1 MFLRDP
7 TRLKGVFPMK
17 IEVHQVGDLMTNC
30 YIVWDEATKNA
41 AVIDPGDDGAYL
53 SDCLRKQGLTLRYIL
68 LTHGHFDHI
77 GGVQELK
84 ETCGAAPL
92 VYMSHKDLHLEAVFH
107 EAVALNPQEVQDW
120 KEGDTVSLDS
130 VTFRVLE
137 TPGHTPG
144 SVCLIAGDV
153 LFSGDTLF
161 QGSCGRTDFPG
172 GNWKDMCASL
182 RKLSLLPGN
191 YTVLSGH
198 TGSTTLD
205 RERRT
210 NPFIQSA
217 LS

>member
-1 MFLRDP
+1 
-7 TRLKGVFPMK
+7 MK
-17 IEVHQVGDLMTNC
+17 IEVQQVGDLMTNC
-30 YIVWDEATKNA
+30 YIVWDENTKNA

-53 SDCLRKQGLTLRYIL
+53 SDRLKKNGLTLQYIL

-77 GGVQELK
+77 GGVDELK
-84 ETCGAAPL
+84 STCGSNPK
-92 VYMSHKDLHLEAVFH
+92 VYLSHKDLGLESVFH
-107 EAVALNPQEVQDW
+107 ETIALDPNSVTDW
-120 KEGDTVSLDS
+120 KEGDS
-130 VTFRVLE
+130 VTMDSITFQVLA

-172 GNWKDMCASL
+172 GSWTDMSASL
-182 RKLSLLPGN
+182 RRLYQLPGD

-198 TGSTTLD
+198 TGSTTLE
-205 RERRT
+205 RERKT
-210 NPFIQSA
+210 NVFMQSS

>member
-1 MFLRDP
+1 
-7 TRLKGVFPMK
+7 MK
-17 IEVHQVGDLMTNC
+17 IEVQQVGDLMTNC
-30 YIVWDEATKNA
+30 YIVWDENTKNA

-53 SDCLRKQGLTLRYIL
+53 SDRLKKNGLTLQYIL

-77 GGVQELK
+77 GGVDELK
-84 ETCGAAPL
+84 STCGSNPK
-92 VYMSHKDLHLEAVFH
+92 VYLSHKDLGLESVFH
-107 EAVALNPQEVQDW
+107 ETIALDPNSVTDW
-120 KEGDTVSLDS
+120 KEGDS
-130 VTFRVLE
+130 VTMDSITFQVLS

-144 SVCLIAGDV
+144 SVCLIAGDI

-172 GNWKDMCASL
+172 GSWTEMSASL
-182 RKLSLLPGN
+182 RRLYQLPGD

-205 RERRT
+205 RDRKT
-210 NPFIQSA
+210 NVFMQSS

>member
-1 MFLRDP
+1 
-7 TRLKGVFPMK
+7 MK
-17 IEVHQVGDLMTNC
+17 IEVQQVGDLMTNC

-53 SDCLRKQGLTLRYIL
+53 SDRLKKNGLTLQYIL

-77 GGVQELK
+77 GGVEELK
-84 ETCGAAPL
+84 STCGSNPTIYL
-92 VYMSHKDLHLEAVFH
+92 SHKDLGLESVFH
-107 EAVALNPQEVQDW
+107 ETIALDPKSVTDW
-120 KEGDTVSLDS
+120 KEGDTVTMDS
-130 VTFRVLE
+130 ITFRVLS

-172 GNWKDMCASL
+172 GSWTEMSASL
-182 RKLSLLPGN
+182 RRLYQLPGD
-191 YTVLSGH
+191 YTVFSGH

-205 RERRT
+205 RERKT
-210 NPFIQSA
+210 NVFMQSS

>member
-1 MFLRDP
+1 
-7 TRLKGVFPMK
+7 MK
-17 IEVHQVGDLMTNC
+17 IEVQQVGDLMTNC
-30 YIVWDEATKNA
+30 YIVWDENTKNA

-53 SDCLRKQGLTLRYIL
+53 SDRLKKNGLTLQYIL

-77 GGVQELK
+77 GGVDELK
-84 ETCGAAPL
+84 STCGSNPK
-92 VYMSHKDLHLEAVFH
+92 VYLSHKDLGLESVFH
-107 EAVALNPQEVQDW
+107 ETIALDPNSVTDW
-120 KEGDTVSLDS
+120 KEGDSVTMDS
-130 VTFRVLE
+130 ITFRVLS

-144 SVCLIAGDV
+144 SVCLIAGDI

-172 GNWKDMCASL
+172 GSWTEMSASL
-182 RKLSLLPGN
+182 RRLYQLPGD

-205 RERRT
+205 RERKT
-210 NPFIQSA
+210 NVFMQSS